1 MKFSQ
6 LIDINQVTERMLGS
20 TIKDQDFMKYGF
32 PFEIRWENKFP
43 GVEEGSISYFK
54 VYLSTYPGGET
65 LVRCRGVGRG

>member
-1 MKFSQ
+1 
-6 LIDINQVTERMLGS
+6 
-20 TIKDQDFMKYGF
+20 MKYGF

-65 LVRCRGVGRG
+65 SVWRGGGVV